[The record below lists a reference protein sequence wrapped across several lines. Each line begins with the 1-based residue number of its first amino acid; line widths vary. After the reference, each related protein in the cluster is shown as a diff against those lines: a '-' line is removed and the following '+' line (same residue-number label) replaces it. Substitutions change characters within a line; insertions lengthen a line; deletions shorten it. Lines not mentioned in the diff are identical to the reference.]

1 MSYYNII
8 TLTAKN
14 MVDNDGYDV
23 VQNTDKNWKAIFRYN
38 FSVNNMIG
46 RNIILSEKAYP
57 DNALFYQIRKCLTD
71 DNCEENENLLR
82 EKIVFIDFK
91 YRGVSIF
98 SNIEDSKTYDDY
110 RGKNKEE
117 LKGDKGRGYRLRWLF
132 DPNNGIQITFD
143 GVNWTTFVPFDKSNS
158 MARDSRISFIDKDLK
173 KELDRRLLLDID
185 FRRLEVIFSKFYS
198 YRGLYLS
205 TGYRIDTNV
214 PSSEGFVLNHETVVV
229 LPDKTTAV
237 NGKIYTAKNT
247 TNDINP
253 CYEFYQ
259 QDEFI
264 TLKSFDGEGL
274 VCPQY
279 AEYFNNQ
286 LRKGYGFQR
295 KSCSFQVRMPFTKGM
310 LHEVDFHAF
319 LIEQFENNKEWDK
332 DIAFVIEDIY
342 GRKRDLRKARI
353 ILTESMFKCSKWLK
367 DWAKLNELEDPMQY
381 YFEKF
386 NAYSHALY
394 ITNIDA
400 RFSNLGCIPLNYQF
414 LSTLDIHYKDNFPK
428 IEEKPLDFA
437 SMIRWHIEH
446 IERVPEILM
455 SSNKYIEQLEEPEDI
470 ENENGDEAG
479 LLKSETNN
487 VREKCLKALALNK
500 AFITDQKIKE
510 IIKDEQSKLAYN
522 LCKGRLE
529 VAGEQ
534 RFMSCDLLEF
544 LRFMCSE
551 IINIEFDKNKN
562 EKLRRQRLYSNHFYM
577 PGKKMRLKADKY
589 YSFLRN
595 PHLSRNEQC
604 ILRPYVKTGSLHDK
618 YFSHLKGVVMFSVES
633 LAPMTLGGADFD
645 GDLVKIIC
653 DQRVVEAVI
662 RSYKTAKK
670 DYKRKLAVVCIPS
683 PNGGGF
689 KGFDNGTIP
698 FQTVKD
704 TFSNNV
710 GLISNYAVKIAD
722 KEYVRGNVGEYK
734 DLTPNEMRG
743 FCCAGCTVVT
753 GLEIDSA
760 KTGVHPKAN
769 IQILKNGINE
779 INKEEKK
786 TIEKNSF
793 LDIKKSLKKIS
804 GQKYTP
810 WVSEDTDGGYF
821 SMYLSKKDREDKK
834 IEKAY
839 LTKVPLYTDDAMV
852 ANIERLPGEYLKYL
866 KNAEKTKNKKLEEY
880 QLQKKNYHF
889 KFETEKRWKTS
900 LCTDKKEELVQL
912 MEAFKSIK
920 DLARRINRF
929 RGDSEIR
936 ANKWRSYI
944 YTLLAI
950 QYDDMQQKLPC
961 GIEVENAVTQTYD
974 IMLPLF
980 DESNTKVK
988 EAIERLIEVKW
999 AYLNK
1004 EQCIEKLP
1012 FILGIENKAEYSIP
1026 TAVIEILTN
1035 FNNKGYMILY
1045 YLLKEIK
1052 GMLDKLIDAET
1063 YIAIEETKEEPD
1075 FVLPKDNTYFNKM
1088 WLLYMEYSNKKR
1100 EHKREIE
1107 KLCREELYEI
1117 FAVDMDEALKYVYAA
1132 SKKYHDFLWEIF
1144 TNEEILR
1151 NVYVAE

>member
-23 VQNTDKNWKAIFRYN
+23 VQNTDKNWKVIFRYN
-38 FSVNNMIG
+38 FSVNSMIG
-46 RNIILSEKAYP
+46 RNIILSEKAYS

-71 DNCEENENLLR
+71 ENREDNEDLLR

-91 YRGVSIF
+91 YRGTSLF
-98 SNIEDSKTYDDY
+98 SNIEGSKSYDDY

-173 KELDRRLLLDID
+173 KQLDRRLLLDID
-185 FRRLEVIFSKFYS
+185 FSRFEVIFSKFYS

-205 TGYRIDTNV
+205 TGYRIDTYDTLD
-214 PSSEGFVLNHETVVV
+214 EGLVFNHETVVIV
-229 LPDKTTAV
+229 PDKTTGV
-237 NGKIYTAKNT
+237 NGKVYTAKNT

-259 QDEFI
+259 QVEDI

-274 VCPQY
+274 ICPQY
-279 AEYFNNQ
+279 AEYINNQ
-286 LRKGYGFQR
+286 LRKVYGFKR

-310 LHEVDFHAF
+310 LHQVDFHAF
-319 LIEQFENNKEWDK
+319 LIEQFENIKEWDK
-332 DIAFVIEDIY
+332 ETSFIIEDIY
-342 GRKRDLRKARI
+342 GRQRDLRKARI

-367 DWAKLNELEDPMQY
+367 EWAKLNEIEDPMQY

-386 NAYSHALY
+386 NAYNHALY
-394 ITNIDA
+394 VTNIDA
-400 RFSNLGCIPLNYQF
+400 RFSSLGCIPLNYQF
-414 LSTLDIHYKDNFPK
+414 LSTLDLQYKDNDPK
-428 IEEKPLDFA
+428 DNEKPHDFD

-446 IERVPEILM
+446 IERVPEILV

-470 ENENGDEAG
+470 ENGSDDEAI

-487 VREKCLKALALNK
+487 VREKCLKVLALNK
-500 AFITDQKIKE
+500 AFLTDQKIKD
-510 IIKDEQSKLAYN
+510 IIKEEQFKLAYN
-522 LCKGRLE
+522 LCRGRLE

-534 RFMSCDLLEF
+534 RFLSCDLLEF
-544 LRFMCSE
+544 LRFMCTE

-577 PGKKMRLKADKY
+577 PEKKMRLKADKY

-604 ILRPYVKTGSLHDK
+604 ILRPYVKTGSLHEK
-618 YFSHLKGVVMFSVES
+618 YFSHLKGIVMFSVES

-662 RSYKTAKK
+662 RSYKTNKK
-670 DYKRKLAVVCIPS
+670 DCKRKLAVVCIPS
-683 PNGGGF
+683 PKGGGF

-704 TFSNNV
+704 TFSSNV
-710 GLISNYAVKIAD
+710 GLISNYAVKIAER
-722 KEYVRGNVGEYK
+722 EYVKKNVGDDK
-734 DLTPNEMRG
+734 DLTTDEIRG

-786 TIEKNSF
+786 IKEKDIF
-793 LDIKKSLKKIS
+793 LDVKKNLKKI
-804 GQKYTP
+804 GGHNYTP
-810 WVSEDTDGGYF
+810 WVSEDTNGSSF
-821 SMYLSKKDREDKK
+821 SMYLRKKDRDDKRT
-834 IEKAY
+834 EKAY
-839 LTKVPLYTDDAMV
+839 LSKVPLYTDDSIV
-852 ANIERLPGEYLKYL
+852 ANIERLPGEFLNYL
-866 KNAEKTKNKKLEEY
+866 KNAEKTKSKKVEEY
-880 QLQKKNYHF
+880 QLQNKNLHF
-889 KFETEKRWKTS
+889 KFETEERWNACLNTNK
-900 LCTDKKEELVQL
+900 KKELKQL
-912 MEAFKSIK
+912 LEAFKNIK
-920 DLARRINRF
+920 RLARSINNF
-929 RGDSEIR
+929 REYSENK

-961 GIEVENAVTQTYD
+961 GIEVENAVMQTYD

-980 DESNTKVK
+980 DESSIKVK
-988 EAIERLIEVKW
+988 EAIERFVQVKW

-1012 FILGIENKAEYSIP
+1012 FILGVENIADYTIP
-1026 TAVIEILTN
+1026 TAVIEFLTN
-1035 FNNKGYMILY
+1035 FNNKGYMIFY

-1052 GMLDKLIDAET
+1052 SVIDKLIDAET
-1063 YIAIEETKEEPD
+1063 YIAIEEMKEKPA
-1075 FVLPKDNTYFNKM
+1075 FILPKDNAYFDKM
-1088 WLLYMEYSNKKR
+1088 RLLYKEYSDKKR
-1100 EHKREIE
+1100 VHERGIE
-1107 KLCREELYEI
+1107 KLCREMLYDM
-1117 FAVDMDEALKYVYAA
+1117 FTGDMDEALKYVYAA
-1132 SKKYHDFLWEIF
+1132 PKKYHDFLWEIF
-1144 TNEEILR
+1144 TDDEILR
-1151 NVYVAE
+1151 NVYVSG